1 MLNVEIKFLKA
12 LLFGSFEQII
22 FYQLREKKIQFS
34 IPNITHLG
42 AKGHNANNHNKQ
54 KEWD

>member
-12 LLFGSFEQII
+12 LLFGSFEQIN
-22 FYQLREKKIQFS
+22 QLREKKIQFS
-34 IPNITHLG
+34 ISNITRLG